1 MRVKTERSQVAIVKN
16 DGPANAERIDQMLNE
31 AIDLLGGIK
40 NFVKE
45 GDTVVIKGN
54 FFSPAPPP
62 VTIDRRLVRALFRLL
77 KTANPKSITLVEAVS
92 VGTKLGRL
100 RTTEWIVEEL
110 GIMDVVREEG
120 VNFLPLEKAER
131 VNVEAK
137 GGRCL
142 QHIDYPK
149 IMLDADVVID
159 LPCMKTHCQTYV
171 TLGIKNYQGI
181 LTDEQKYHSHRE
193 DLSQKLVDIFRVRLP
208 DLTIVDGLLAME
220 GDGSDESGIPVQL
233 NTIVVSPDVVAA
245 DAVSCACMGM
255 KDVLDVTTTRLA
267 QFYGMGNA
275 DLDKI
280 DVLGT
285 PIDEA
290 VIREF
295 VWPTP
300 YSKPYDRYAIGVQD
314 NMDVYIG
321 GACRECWHRLR
332 SVNSVLS
339 KFPDR
344 KWTVL
349 LGSDPKFPPL
359 REFEGDLENVIIF
372 GDCACACGANVKEL
386 RNAMLLK
393 GKGLIAPGCPPFRPA
408 LKMLN
413 DYLASLGLQEPS
425 DNKPKFSADQK
436 KAYAYYQK
444 LDPTWIPKS
453 QREAETEADKKEE
466 K

>member
-1 MRVKTERSQVAIVKN
+1 MRQKTERSLVSIVHN
-16 DGPANAERIDQMLNE
+16 DTTADAARIEEMLNE
-31 AIDLLGGIK
+31 SINLLGGIGK
-40 NFVKE
+40 FVKE

-62 VTIDRRLVRALFRLL
+62 VTIDRRLVRALFRIL
-77 KTANPKSITLVEAVS
+77 KTAKPKSITLVEAVS
-92 VGTKLGRL
+92 VGTKLGRM
-100 RTTEWIVEEL
+100 RTTNWIVEEI

-120 VNFLPLEKAER
+120 VNFQNLEDVER
-131 VNVEAK
+131 VNVPAP

-220 GDGSDESGIPVQL
+220 GDGSDETGLPVPF
-233 NTIVVSPDVVAA
+233 NTIVASPDVVAA

-275 DLDKI
+275 NLDKI
-280 DVLGT
+280 DVVGASIESVAT
-285 PIDEA
+285 HDWI
-290 VIREF
+290 
-295 VWPTP
+295 WPTP

-332 SVNSVLS
+332 SVNSMLS
-339 KFPDR
+339 KYTDR

-349 LGSDPKFPPL
+349 LGCDPKFPPMS
-359 REFEGDLENVIIF
+359 EFDNDLENVIIF
-372 GDCACACGANVKEL
+372 GDCACGCGGNVMDL
-386 RNAMLLK
+386 RNAMLLA

-408 LKMLN
+408 MKMLGE
-413 DYLASLGLQEPS
+413 YLVKLGLQEPG
-425 DNKPKFSADQK
+425 DGKPKFSSAQK
-436 KAYAYYQK
+436 AAYAYYQK
-444 LDPTWIPKS
+444 LDPTWVPKS
-453 QREAETEADKKEE
+453 QLDGSFK
-466 K
+466 

>member
-1 MRVKTERSQVAIVKN
+1 MRQKTERSLVSIVHN
-16 DGPANAERIDQMLNE
+16 DGPADAARIQEMLE
-31 AIDLLGGIK
+31 ESIGLLGGIGK
-40 NFVKE
+40 YVKE

-62 VTIDRRLVRALFRLL
+62 VTIDRRLVRALFRIL
-77 KTANPKSITLVEAVS
+77 KTAKPKSITLVEAVS

-100 RTTEWIVEEL
+100 RTTEWIVEEI

-120 VNFLPLEKAER
+120 VEFLALEDAQR
-131 VNVEAK
+131 VWVDAP

-142 QHIDYPK
+142 QHIYYPK

-233 NTIVVSPDVVAA
+233 NTIVASPDVVAA

-267 QFYGMGNA
+267 QFYDLGNA

-280 DVLGT
+280 DVVGA
-285 PIDEA
+285 PIESVA
-290 VIREF
+290 TYEF
-295 VWPTP
+295 QWPTP
-300 YSKPYDRYAIGVQD
+300 YSKPYDRYAIGVQK

-332 SVNSVLS
+332 SVNAILA
-339 KFPDR
+339 KYPDR
-344 KWTVL
+344 RWTVL

-359 REFEGDLENVIIF
+359 SEFDNDLENVIIF

-386 RNAMLLK
+386 RNAMLLT

-408 LKMLN
+408 IKMLN
-413 DYLASLGLQEPS
+413 DYLVRLGLQEPG
-425 DNKPKFSADQK
+425 DGKPKFSADQK
-436 KAYAYYQK
+436 RAYAYYQQ
-444 LDPTWIPKS
+444 LDPTWVPKS
-453 QREAETEADKKEE
+453 QLDGTFR
-466 K
+466 